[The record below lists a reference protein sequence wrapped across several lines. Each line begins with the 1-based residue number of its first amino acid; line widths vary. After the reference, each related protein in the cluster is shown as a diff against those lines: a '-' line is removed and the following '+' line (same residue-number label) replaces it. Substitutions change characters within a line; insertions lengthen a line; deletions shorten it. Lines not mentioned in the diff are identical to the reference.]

1 MKRPIGLFDSGVG
14 GLTVLNSVRS
24 LLPKENIIYVGDNI
38 HCPYGN
44 KTKEELFCYASGIV
58 EYFIKRDVKLI
69 VLACNTTS
77 ANVLEKLQQAYMQV
91 KIIGVIDAT
100 IEDFFSRHIQSTL
113 VIATKATI
121 DSNKYQNSIIKGNKH
136 IKTYALATPKLVPLV
151 ESGKYK
157 EGIYDVLHDYLDEYK
172 DKVESII
179 LGCTHYPILLEQ
191 IKAVLPNIA
200 YISSS
205 EAIGKVV
212 YEYLLVNKLLNTN
225 TRGNIEI
232 ITTGDIAEFRYSSS
246 GFFDYTGL
254 EIKHIT
260 IDD

>member
-24 LLPKENIIYVGDNI
+24 LLPNENIIYVGDNI

-44 KTKEELFCYASGIV
+44 KTREELFCYASGIV
-58 EYFIKRDVKLI
+58 EYFMTRNVKLI

-77 ANVLEKLQQAYMQV
+77 ANVLEKLQQTYKQV

-100 IEDFFSRHIQSTL
+100 IEDFLRRKVDSTL
-113 VIATKATI
+113 VIATQSTI
-121 DSNKYQNSIIKGNKH
+121 DSGKYQESIAKGNRK

-157 EGIYDVLHDYLDEYK
+157 EGIYDVLHEYLDAYK
-172 DKVESII
+172 DKVGSII

-205 EAIGKVV
+205 EAIGKVI
-212 YEYLLVNKLLNTN
+212 YEYLLVRGLLNTD
-225 TRGNIEI
+225 TKANIEI
-232 ITTGDIAEFRYSSS
+232 ITTGDVAEFRYSSS

-254 EIKHIT
+254 EIKHIV